1 MDLAVWRDIS
11 LIWLI
16 LLALI
21 SVLPVAIVSFFAIRG
36 LHRLRQVAKRYLPL
50 AAQKSRLVA
59 DKVEL
64 VSQKVTG
71 PIVGVQTRA
80 AQANGIT
87 NAIWR
92 RGKTR

>member
-1 MDLAVWRDIS
+1 MDLAVWRDVA

-50 AAQKSRLVA
+50 AAQKARLVA

-80 AQANGIT
+80 AQVNGIT